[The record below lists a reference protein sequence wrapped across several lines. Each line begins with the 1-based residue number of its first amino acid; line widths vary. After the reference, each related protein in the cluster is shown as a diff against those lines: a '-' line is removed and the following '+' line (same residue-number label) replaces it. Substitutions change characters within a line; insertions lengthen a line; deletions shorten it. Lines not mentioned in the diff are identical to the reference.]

1 MDKIDIMSDKF
12 QRDIELL
19 DVELRRLKNQNE
31 LMKQS
36 LDTLWQIYLK
46 MTRDDMK

>member
-19 DVELRRLKNQNE
+19 DVELRRLKNQHE

>member
-19 DVELRRLKNQNE
+19 DVELRKLKNQNE
-31 LMKQS
+31 LMKKS
-36 LDTLWQIYLK
+36 LEALWKVYIS
-46 MTRDDMK
+46 MTKDDMK